1 MCVPAN
7 TLLARAADAS
17 LRAMP
22 LRTLAA
28 AALLLVARPAHAD
41 PAGVQLAKKIVAA
54 YGGEAKLR
62 AIKTLQ
68 SRHSMTLLFGDK
80 KVEMNG
86 VGYFQTPRSHRQEMT
101 VGGQMQI
108 AVLTEKVAFM
118 QFGDKVQELSED
130 DARMARKASEHDII
144 PGLRVLR
151 ALDEKRALAATT
163 GSLGGTKSDVLEIKD
178 ADGDVEKLYVDKA
191 SHLLVGHETA
201 RQRGTV
207 REHKTFE
214 GIPVP
219 SALRMDAGEQAYESR
234 LLDLKINPALKPEIF
249 RKPAKK

>member
-1 MCVPAN
+1 MRLHP
-7 TLLARAADAS
+7 LAPRA
-17 LRAMP
+17 
-22 LRTLAA
+22 LAA
-28 AALLLVARPAHAD
+28 AALLLVARPVHAAD
-41 PAGVQLAKKIVAA
+41 SPGVQLAKKIVAA
-54 YGGEAKLR
+54 YGGETKLR
-62 AIKTLQ
+62 AIKTMQ

-118 QFGDKVQELSED
+118 QFGDKVQELSQD
-130 DARMARKASEHDII
+130 DAKVARKASEHDII

-151 ALDEKRALAATT
+151 ALDEKRALAAKT
-163 GSLGGTKSDVLEIKD
+163 GSLGGTKADVLEIKD
-178 ADGDVEKLYVDKA
+178 TDGDVEKLYADKA
-191 SHLLVGHETA
+191 THLLVGHETA
-201 RQRGTV
+201 RQRGTI

-234 LLDLKINPALKPEIF
+234 LLDLKLNVPLSADLFDKP
-249 RKPAKK
+249 KKK